1 MDIFFIS
8 FKESVCEHNWSQLL
22 LIHPEAKRIH
32 GIHGIDRSHI
42 ACDQLSASEY
52 FWTVDGDNLVTEK
65 LIYNDPIVYDLL
77 MFKSFDPL
85 QENLTLL
92 GGVKL
97 WKKGSII
104 NKTMSK
110 GDFSLNAT
118 KNKIVID
125 KCYSTTLYNASPFDA
140 WKTSFRHCVKLMSVI
155 FQNRPNAKNIDLYLN
170 QWRSCKDKTSLNSQW
185 AYLGY
190 VDAEQYVSKV
200 DNNISQL
207 NKINDYQWLEEYFGV
222 KYGAP

>member
-8 FKESVCEHNWSQLL
+8 FKESVCEDNWIKLL
-22 LIHPEAKRIH
+22 LLHPEAKRIH
-32 GIHGIDRSHI
+32 GIIGIDRAHL

-52 FWTVDGDNLVTEK
+52 FWTIDGDNLITEK
-65 LIYNDPIVYDLL
+65 LIYNEVIDHDLL

-85 QENLTLL
+85 QETLTLL

-118 KNKIVID
+118 KNKLVID
-125 KCYSTTLYNASPFDA
+125 KCYSVTLYNSSPFDA

-155 FQNRPNAKNIDLYLN
+155 FQNRPNAKNINLYLD
-170 QWRSCKDKTSLNSQW
+170 QWKSCKDKTKLNSHW
-185 AYLGY
+185 AYMGY
-190 VDAEQYVSKV
+190 IDAEHYVSLA
-200 DNNISQL
+200 DSDILQL
-207 NKINDYQWLEEYFGV
+207 NKINDYQWLEEYFRKIHGTS
-222 KYGAP
+222 